1 MAQNERIDFRI
12 EEFAWEDIEK
22 YKEDII
28 ECRWPHL
35 YFSLS

>member
-28 ECRWPHL
+28 EMQMANDHV
-35 YFSLS
+35 